1 MEVPIVQLI
10 QGMLAPGLMI
20 SACGLLLL
28 GMNNKYSLVVNRI
41 RLLNEEKR
49 KIFHLKKLDEM
60 EVSRLSNIELQIS
73 HLIERISLVRTTVF
87 SYSIAVALFIVS
99 SVLIGITV
107 NKNTPTFDWLI
118 VGFFYAG
125 MLAVFVGIILAAIE
139 VWKGY
144 RIVKIEISEVY
155 KPLNRYCYCTT
166 SSFTIT
172 WPPIPAFTRYSPF
185 CHPSTGNMM

>member
-1 MEVPIVQLI
+1 MTTSIVQLI

-49 KIFHLKKLDEM
+49 KIFHQEKVDENDS
-60 EVSRLSNIELQIS
+60 SRLSNIELQIS
-73 HLIERISLVRTTVF
+73 HLIGRISLVRNAVF
-87 SYSIAVALFIVS
+87 SYSLAVALFIVS
-99 SVLIGITV
+99 SVLIGITI
-107 NKNTPTFDWLI
+107 KKSTLGFDWLI
-118 VGFFYAG
+118 VAFFYAG
-125 MLAVFVGIILAAIE
+125 MFAVFVGIIFAAIE

-155 KPLNRYCYCTT
+155 KP
-166 SSFTIT
+166 ID
-172 WPPIPAFTRYSPF
+172 
-185 CHPSTGNMM
+185 

>member
-1 MEVPIVQLI
+1 MNTSIVQLI

-49 KIFHLKKLDEM
+49 KIFHQEKVDENDS
-60 EVSRLSNIELQIS
+60 SRLSNIELQIS
-73 HLIERISLVRTTVF
+73 HLIGRISLVRNAVF
-87 SYSIAVALFIVS
+87 SYSLAVALFIVS
-99 SVLIGITV
+99 SVLIGITIK
-107 NKNTPTFDWLI
+107 KNTPGFDWLI
-118 VGFFYAG
+118 VAFFYAG
-125 MLAVFVGIILAAIE
+125 MFAVFVGIIFAAIE

-155 KPLNRYCYCTT
+155 KP
-166 SSFTIT
+166 ID
-172 WPPIPAFTRYSPF
+172 
-185 CHPSTGNMM
+185 

>member
-1 MEVPIVQLI
+1 MEVPIIQLI

-49 KIFHLKKLDEM
+49 KIFHLEKADEI

-73 HLIERISLVRTTVF
+73 HLIERISLVRTAVF

-99 SVLIGITV
+99 SVLIGLTIS
-107 NKNTPTFDWLI
+107 KNTPALDWLI
-118 VGFFYAG
+118 VAFFYAG
-125 MLAVFVGIILAAIE
+125 MFAVFVGIILAAIE

-155 KPLNRYCYCTT
+155 KPVN
-166 SSFTIT
+166 
-172 WPPIPAFTRYSPF
+172 
-185 CHPSTGNMM
+185 

>member
-1 MEVPIVQLI
+1 MQTPIVQLI

-49 KIFHLKKLDEM
+49 KIFHLEKVDTM
-60 EVSRLSNIELQIS
+60 ESSRLSNLELQLS
-73 HLIERISLVRTTVF
+73 HLIKRISLVRNAVF
-87 SYSIAVALFIVS
+87 SYSMAVALFIVS
-99 SVLIGITV
+99 SVLIGITI
-107 NKNTPTFDWLI
+107 NQTTPTFDWLI
-118 VGFFYAG
+118 VAFFYAG
-125 MLAVFVGIILAAIE
+125 MFAVFVGIVFAAIE

-155 KPLNRYCYCTT
+155 EPLK
-166 SSFTIT
+166 
-172 WPPIPAFTRYSPF
+172 
-185 CHPSTGNMM
+185 

>member
-1 MEVPIVQLI
+1 METPIVQLI

-49 KIFHLKKLDEM
+49 KVFHQEKIDEND
-60 EVSRLSNIELQIS
+60 SNRLSNIELQIS
-73 HLIERISLVRTTVF
+73 HLIERISLVRNAVF
-87 SYSIAVALFIVS
+87 SYSLAVALFIVS
-99 SVLIGITV
+99 SVLIGLTI
-107 NKNTPTFDWLI
+107 NMSTPTFDWLI
-118 VGFFYAG
+118 VAFFYAG
-125 MLAVFVGIILAAIE
+125 MFAVFVGIVFATIE

-155 KPLNRYCYCTT
+155 K
-166 SSFTIT
+166 SVD
-172 WPPIPAFTRYSPF
+172 
-185 CHPSTGNMM
+185 

>member
-1 MEVPIVQLI
+1 METSIVQLI

-49 KIFHLKKLDEM
+49 KIFHQKNIDDID
-60 EVSRLSNIELQIS
+60 SNRLSNIELQIS
-73 HLIERISLVRTTVF
+73 HLIGRISLVRNAVF
-87 SYSIAVALFIVS
+87 GYSLAVALFIVS
-99 SVLIGITV
+99 SVLIGITIK
-107 NKNTPTFDWLI
+107 KNTPGFDWLI
-118 VGFFYAG
+118 VAFFYAG
-125 MLAVFVGIILAAIE
+125 MFAVFIGILFAAIE

-155 KPLNRYCYCTT
+155 KPVE
-166 SSFTIT
+166 
-172 WPPIPAFTRYSPF
+172 
-185 CHPSTGNMM
+185 

>member
-1 MEVPIVQLI
+1 MGSSIVELI

-49 KIFHLKKLDEM
+49 KIFHQEAIDDTES
-60 EVSRLSNIELQIS
+60 SRLSNIELQIS
-73 HLIERISLVRTTVF
+73 HLIERISLVRNAVF
-87 SYSIAVALFIVS
+87 AYSMAVALFIVS
-99 SVLIGITV
+99 SVLIGVTI
-107 NKNTPTFDWLI
+107 NKTTPAFDWLI
-118 VGFFYAG
+118 VAFFYAG
-125 MLAVFVGIILAAIE
+125 MFAVFVGIIFAAIE

-155 KPLNRYCYCTT
+155 KP
-166 SSFTIT
+166 IE
-172 WPPIPAFTRYSPF
+172 
-185 CHPSTGNMM
+185 

>member
-1 MEVPIVQLI
+1 MDIPIVQLI

-49 KIFHLKKLDEM
+49 KVFHQEKIDEND
-60 EVSRLSNIELQIS
+60 SNRLSNIELQIS
-73 HLIERISLVRTTVF
+73 HLIGRISLVRNAVF
-87 SYSIAVALFIVS
+87 SYSLAVALFIVS
-99 SVLIGITV
+99 SVLIGITI
-107 NKNTPTFDWLI
+107 NKNSSGFDWLI
-118 VGFFYAG
+118 VAFFYAG
-125 MLAVFVGIILAAIE
+125 MFAVFMGIIFAAIE

-155 KPLNRYCYCTT
+155 KP
-166 SSFTIT
+166 ID
-172 WPPIPAFTRYSPF
+172 
-185 CHPSTGNMM
+185 

>member
-1 MEVPIVQLI
+1 MENSIVQLI

-49 KIFHLKKLDEM
+49 KIFHQQKIDENDS
-60 EVSRLSNIELQIS
+60 SRLSNIELQIS
-73 HLIERISLVRTTVF
+73 HLIGRISLVRNAVF
-87 SYSIAVALFIVS
+87 GYSLAVALFIVS
-99 SVLIGITV
+99 SVLIGLTIR
-107 NKNTPTFDWLI
+107 NNTPGFDWLI
-118 VGFFYAG
+118 VAFFYAG
-125 MLAVFVGIILAAIE
+125 MFAVFVGIVFAAIE

-155 KPLNRYCYCTT
+155 KP
-166 SSFTIT
+166 FD
-172 WPPIPAFTRYSPF
+172 
-185 CHPSTGNMM
+185 

>member
-1 MEVPIVQLI
+1 MNTSIVHLI

-49 KIFHLKKLDEM
+49 RIFHQEKIDEIDS
-60 EVSRLSNIELQIS
+60 SRLNNIELQIS
-73 HLIERISLVRTTVF
+73 HLIGRISLVRNAVF
-87 SYSIAVALFIVS
+87 SYSLAVALFIVS
-99 SVLIGITV
+99 SVLIGVTI
-107 NKNTPTFDWLI
+107 NKQTPGFDWLI
-118 VGFFYAG
+118 VAFFYAG
-125 MLAVFVGIILAAIE
+125 MFAVFMGIIFAAIE

-155 KPLNRYCYCTT
+155 QTVD
-166 SSFTIT
+166 
-172 WPPIPAFTRYSPF
+172 
-185 CHPSTGNMM
+185 